1 MKNAL
6 IILLLTVSTVGFSQ
20 GVIEINMTNLS
31 NDSGQVIVL
40 LFKQEQAFGADKEP
54 YRKIIN
60 DKIRKGKCSITISG
74 IESGEYAFI
83 VFHDEDKNGEL
94 LTNFMGMPKEG
105 IGNSGAKNQRPT
117 YSNTKFVLKEEIK
130 IFNITLRY
138 L

>member
-6 IILLLTVSTVGFSQ
+6 FILLLALSIRGFSQ
-20 GVIEINMTNLS
+20 GGIEINMTNLS
-31 NDSGQVIVL
+31 NDSGQIIVL
-40 LFKQEQAFGADKEP
+40 LFKTGQTFGADEEP

-60 DKIRKGKCSITISG
+60 DNIIEGKCSITIND
-74 IESGEYAFI
+74 IEGGEYAFI

-117 YSNTKFVLKEEIK
+117 YKNTKFVLKNERK